1 MGLLSNLCNLL
12 NEQKNLYAIRGLY
25 RVIQLCKT
33 KITQFS
39 EQLSQV
45 LQKFIHDTA
54 KDENDQSPNYIYIL
68 FETTALS
75 LKFMRSSPQD
85 MANLQN
91 NLASSLNFIIE
102 HNKTELMGYAFQIYA
117 LFVASSDQN
126 NEVFQALVGSIL
138 QNKENWNKDMKYLI
152 PSLGQF
158 LIAMLCKFPDYMKQF
173 VN

>member
-25 RVIQLCKT
+25 RVIQLCKA

-85 MANLQN
+85 MVNLQN

-117 LFVASSDQN
+117 LFVASSRT
-126 NEVFQALVGSIL
+126 L
-138 QNKENWNKDMKYLI
+138 
-152 PSLGQF
+152 
-158 LIAMLCKFPDYMKQF
+158 
-173 VN
+173 